1 MGFFFPVLL
10 KDHIMTLKFNPEY
23 LTPELAQTLNAK
35 IGTFNDDVSKLN
47 AVQAEAYRAIDQADT
62 EFVKKFTDLAVE
74 LHAAVLAAPLGE
86 DEDREELFESVRD
99 TLNDELWNFQ
109 HGAMTFELQ
118 FDEDG
123 VNLDWWE
130 ASSC

>member
-1 MGFFFPVLL
+1 MEFFIPLLL
-10 KDHIMTLKFNPEY
+10 KDEIMTLKFNPEY

-35 IGTFNDDVSKLN
+35 IGTFNDDVTKLN
-47 AVQAEAYRAIDQADT
+47 AVQAEAYRAIDKTDA
-62 EFVKKFTDLAVE
+62 EFVTKFTNLAVE
-74 LHAAVLAAPLGE
+74 LRDAVLAAPLGE
-86 DEDREELFESVRD
+86 DEDREELFDAVRD
-99 TLNDELWNFQ
+99 TLNEELWEFQ
-109 HGAMTFELQ
+109 HGAVTFDLQ

>member
-1 MGFFFPVLL
+1 MEFFFPVLL
-10 KDHIMTLKFNPEY
+10 KDNIMTLKFDPKY
-23 LTPELAQTLNAK
+23 LTPELARTLNAK
-35 IGTFNDDVSKLN
+35 IGTFNDDVKKLN
-47 AVQAEAYRAIDQADT
+47 AVQAEAYRAIDEADY
-62 EFVKKFTDLAVE
+62 EFLKKFTDLAGE

-99 TLNDELWNFQ
+99 TLNDELWEFQ
-109 HGAMTFELQ
+109 HGTMTFELQ

>member
-1 MGFFFPVLL
+1 M
-10 KDHIMTLKFNPEY
+10 
-23 LTPELAQTLNAK
+23 
-35 IGTFNDDVSKLN
+35 
-47 AVQAEAYRAIDQADT
+47 
-62 EFVKKFTDLAVE
+62 
-74 LHAAVLAAPLGE
+74 LAAPLGE

-99 TLNDELWNFQ
+99 TLNDELWGFQ

>member
-1 MGFFFPVLL
+1 M
-10 KDHIMTLKFNPEY
+10 
-23 LTPELAQTLNAK
+23 
-35 IGTFNDDVSKLN
+35 
-47 AVQAEAYRAIDQADT
+47 
-62 EFVKKFTDLAVE
+62 KKFTDLAVE